1 MTEVKDKSTVK
12 LRPGFSM
19 REMGLA
25 SIAYRILPS
34 MRMNSSTNSLQ

>member
-19 REMGLA
+19 SWIC
-25 SIAYRILPS
+25 SIRILPS

>member
-1 MTEVKDKSTVK
+1 MIEIKDKSTIK
-12 LRPGFSM
+12 LRTGFSM

-25 SIAYRILPS
+25 SIRILPS